1 MVTCFPFSAKKLGV
15 TVALFVGAAVIMG
28 YAAHLSYVNVAPQQ
42 ARTTDRDE
50 LVKERMRQKH
60 GYGN

>member
-15 TVALFVGAAVIMG
+15 IVAFFVGAAVIMG
-28 YAAHLSYVNVAPQQ
+28 CAAHLSY
-42 ARTTDRDE
+42 
-50 LVKERMRQKH
+50 VKERMRQKQ